1 MKVGKST
8 FIYALSIAVARG
20 TSFLRYPTA
29 QGAVLIVA
37 LEEHPRDVRRR
48 LEQFGMRADDPIYV
62 ATGPLINAPETIEAM
77 ESFIAETGIVLVIVD
92 TLTQF
97 WAVADENSNA
107 EVIREVSPIL
117 ELARRTNAT
126 IVLVHHERK
135 SGGDDGRGIRGG
147 SALFGLVDQALLLDR
162 RHGGDESHRVL
173 RTLGRYFET
182 PREVVVALEDHEYL
196 AEDYSI
202 ADVANWSWVHTYDW
216 SGVSIEGLQHLQR
229 WIAAIAFV

>member
-62 ATGPLINAPETIEAM
+62 ATGPLDQRSRDIEAM
-77 ESFIAETGIVLVIVD
+77 ESFHCRNRNRVGDRGHPNAVLGSRRREF
-92 TLTQF
+92 T
-97 WAVADENSNA
+97 NA

-117 ELARRTNAT
+117 ELARRNERYDRSCPS
-126 IVLVHHERK
+126 ERK
-135 SGGDDGRGIRGG
+135 SGGR
-147 SALFGLVDQALLLDR
+147 
-162 RHGGDESHRVL
+162 
-173 RTLGRYFET
+173 
-182 PREVVVALEDHEYL
+182 
-196 AEDYSI
+196 
-202 ADVANWSWVHTYDW
+202 
-216 SGVSIEGLQHLQR
+216 
-229 WIAAIAFV
+229 